1 MNLLSVFLIDE
12 RISVPFLLIFG
23 AALAV
28 LLLWLKRRSL
38 SAAFGATCLFPLVYC
53 TAGLLLSY
61 QSYFH
66 IGPYPMVGIMGV
78 CLSVLM
84 FLWGLFSISRVPA
97 DWKGERLAWPIIWAR
112 WLLII
117 ILALNFLFLLLWG
130 FQVVGILLFC
140 LFTGAVWQAVQAA
153 RFARSF
159 EIISTL
165 TLCVR
170 QNLPLAMAIKTAA
183 QHSKKSVKSIL
194 ERITHWLVQGYPLSE
209 ALRKGWPQAP
219 AHLTAALYAG
229 EQIGQLPQT
238 LETLLADQSE
248 KAWTKQ
254 YQSNWLIYPAAVLVL
269 IILITSGLLTFV
281 FPTFLAIITDV
292 EMGRAQL
299 PLATQVILAIFQ
311 ILLHSLKFFLI
322 LVTAAVVYAAVA
334 AFYSHRGRPLRL
346 KERIVWHLP
355 LLGQFHQQR
364 SLRQL
369 LQYLRPALEVGLD
382 LPEALEKALSLK
394 LNPCFQKQIQRWLHY
409 LRRGYSPDAAA
420 LLAKMDSKIVW
431 AFSRPNQSC
440 LPGVLS
446 MLEESIGHTLHYR
459 RRLLSSIAFPLT
471 ILVMAVVV
479 GTVVLA
485 FFLPVVHIIYITGGL
500 VLP

>member
-1 MNLLSVFLIDE
+1 MNLLSVFLTDE
-12 RISVPFLLIFG
+12 CISILSLLIFG
-23 AALAV
+23 AVLAV
-28 LLLWLKRRSL
+28 LLLWLKRWSL

-53 TAGLLLSY
+53 AAGLLLSY
-61 QSYFH
+61 R
-66 IGPYPMVGIMGV
+66 IGPHSMVGITSI

-84 FLWGLFSISRVPA
+84 FLWGLFSVSRVPA

-117 ILALNFLFLLLWG
+117 ILALGFLFLLLWG
-130 FQVVGILLFC
+130 FQIVGILLFC
-140 LFTGAVWQAVQAA
+140 LFIGAVWQAVQAA
-153 RFARSF
+153 CFARSF

-194 ERITHWLVQGYPLSE
+194 ERTAHWLVQGYPLSE

-269 IILITSGLLTFV
+269 IILITSGLVTFV
-281 FPTFLAIITDV
+281 FPIFLEVITDIADQ
-292 EMGRAQL
+292 AQL
-299 PLATQVILAIFQ
+299 PLATQVILAVFE
-311 ILLHSLKFFLI
+311 ILSHSLKFFLI
-322 LVTAAVVYAAVA
+322 FVTAAVVYAAVA

-394 LNPCFQKQIQRWLHY
+394 LNPCFQKQIRRWLHY
-409 LRRGYSPDAAA
+409 LRCGYSPDAAA
-420 LLAKMDSKIVW
+420 LLARMDSKIVW

-471 ILVMAVVV
+471 ILVMAAVV

-485 FFLPVVHIIYITGGL
+485 FFLPAVHIICITGGF

>member
-23 AALAV
+23 AVLAV

-281 FPTFLAIITDV
+281 FPVFLEVITDV
-292 EMGRAQL
+292 ADRAQL

-382 LPEALEKALSLK
+382 LPEALEKVLSLK

>member
-153 RFARSF
+153 CFARSF

-219 AHLTAALYAG
+219 AHLMAALYAG

-346 KERIVWHLP
+346 QERIVWHLP

>member
-140 LFTGAVWQAVQAA
+140 LFIGAVWQAVQAA